1 MKVEWNWPIII
12 TATVAVY
19 GAILST
25 VNTIANFKTKRERLS
40 VIFKTGTVHHDSPH
54 NYYIEYS
61 PAPGPIMLFI
71 EIANVGNKIVT
82 IKSIDIESNKKF
94 SHVFNIVD
102 PVGASL
108 PYTLE
113 EGKSCSAGID
123 IEKLAQTLIQNGYSG
138 RVDLQAHII
147 SATSKVFKAKRV
159 WVLDLDKYNN
169 Q

>member
-12 TATVAVY
+12 TAAVAVY

-25 VNTIANFKTKRERLS
+25 VNTRANLRAKEEHLS

-61 PAPGPIMLFI
+61 PTPGSIMLFI
-71 EIANVGNKIVT
+71 EIINVGNKIVT

-94 SHVFNIVD
+94 YQVFNIVD

-113 EGKSCSAGID
+113 GGKSFSAGID
-123 IEKLAQTLIQNGYSG
+123 MQKLARLLIQNRYSG

-159 WVLDLDKYNN
+159 WVLDLDKYSK
-169 Q
+169 